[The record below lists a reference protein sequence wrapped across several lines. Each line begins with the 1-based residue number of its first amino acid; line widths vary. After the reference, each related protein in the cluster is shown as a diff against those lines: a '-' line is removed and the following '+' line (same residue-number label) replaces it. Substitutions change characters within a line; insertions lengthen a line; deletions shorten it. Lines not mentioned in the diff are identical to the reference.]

1 MRPEALHNFAISP
14 PSPLHFTLAVR
25 ARRFAL
31 RAVRANLRQYFQAI
45 RLRFVR
51 ITAVRDVSASRL
63 PAGMHIARRSQ
74 RSMDDAP
81 ASEVDLPVRSWC
93 WSRCAW
99 VTLEGNSCVLMYDVE
114 IC

>member
-1 MRPEALHNFAISP
+1 MRPEALHNCAISP

-51 ITAVRDVSASRL
+51 ITAPAVRDVSASRL

-81 ASEVDLPVRSWC
+81 ASDEVDLPILVLVS
-93 WSRCAW
+93 
-99 VTLEGNSCVLMYDVE
+99 VSCVCMGGV
-114 IC
+114 